1 MTISVCGSRDF
12 TKAIPE
18 GDLRS
23 TAMEALWRVRRSPV
37 GGGSLVVSFEWVRF
51 GIARSSLRTEAP
63 LSASRRPA
71 NGPVKAC

>member
-1 MTISVCGSRDF
+1 
-12 TKAIPE
+12 
-18 GDLRS
+18 
-23 TAMEALWRVRRSPV
+23 MEALWRVRRSPV
-37 GGGSLVVSFEWVRF
+37 GGGSFVVSFEWVRF